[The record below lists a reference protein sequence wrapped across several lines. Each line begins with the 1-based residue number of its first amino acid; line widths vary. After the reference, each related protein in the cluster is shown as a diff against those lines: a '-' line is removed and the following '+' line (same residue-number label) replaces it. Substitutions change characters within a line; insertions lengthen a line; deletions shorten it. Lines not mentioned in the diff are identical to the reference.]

1 MREHSMQEY
10 SLAAAAACGGV
21 GVGGG
26 GGGVA
31 LKSVCYA
38 YYMLR
43 YFVLSLLFFFTR
55 IPLSNA

>member
-10 SLAAAAACGGV
+10 SLAAAAAAACGGV
-21 GVGGG
+21 GVGGVG

-38 YYMLR
+38 YYTILCAFS
-43 YFVLSLLFFFTR
+43 FVFLHSHR
-55 IPLSNA
+55 IE

>member
-21 GVGGG
+21 G

-38 YYMLR
+38 YYTILCAFS
-43 YFVLSLLFFFTR
+43 FVFLHSHR
-55 IPLSNA
+55 IE